1 MTYPYK
7 IVERNV
13 SVEARNT
20 DKEVK
25 NKWFWDW
32 LLQLYINEDYLPE
45 YAKKVDQS
53 DVGVCGW

>member
-7 IVERNV
+7 IAERNV
-13 SVEARNT
+13 SVDARKT

-25 NKWFWDW
+25 NKQ
-32 LLQLYINEDYLPE
+32 LLGIYINEDYLPE

-53 DVGVCGW
+53 DVGICGW

>member
-1 MTYPYK
+1 ML
-7 IVERNV
+7 VLMQE
-13 SVEARNT
+13 T

-25 NKWFWDW
+25 NKWFCDW
-32 LLQLYINEDYLPE
+32 LLQLYINEDYLLE